1 MCENKS
7 VNAVA
12 PVPKDAA
19 RSYIID
25 MLGELCVVADRS
37 GHGEVLAL
45 LKLTR
50 QAVVEQNL

>member
-1 MCENKS
+1 MCESKI
-7 VNAVA
+7 VNAA
-12 PVPKDAA
+12 ASVPKEAA

-25 MLGELCVVADRS
+25 MLGELCAVADQS

-50 QAVVEQNL
+50 QAVTEQNP